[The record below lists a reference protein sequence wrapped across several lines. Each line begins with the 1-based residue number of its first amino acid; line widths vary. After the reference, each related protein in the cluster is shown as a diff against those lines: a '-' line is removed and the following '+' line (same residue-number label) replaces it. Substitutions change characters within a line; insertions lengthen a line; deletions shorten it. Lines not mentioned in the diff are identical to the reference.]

1 MMGGVLTDAAVPPV
15 ATAVTMASV
24 ADAVVAAVPVDAAT
38 ADLSAS
44 LPMPVVPVVA
54 EAISVPVAASAAP
67 QDMPATTAS
76 LTVSLP
82 AGPAPVP
89 DSTPVIVT
97 GPAAP
102 STPPMP
108 MAQVATCM
116 VEIEAGGRRRHAAER
131 EEDAPAGEDE
141 AIVAETDPVVVADAS
156 AATPDPVLSVMP
168 LPSAAVAAWRAV
180 SQSDANES
188 DAASAGGNIVS
199 AAPSDLQHAM
209 TAASVRPVVEAGSAR
224 GDVPRDVFLDAA
236 GRPVGSVA
244 QAGGEATMRV
254 PADVMPDVVVAS
266 TVRTVAVAQPFSAQ
280 DGTPIEV
287 PVNLPMVEQATER
300 PVVSVAPVAV
310 QASISIRADA
320 VAPAA
325 TVRPATEIAMVV
337 QPVAAVP
344 AVVQTPTPP
353 IAASAAQAM
362 PPAMAMLQDISA
374 LLAEPVPVAQP
385 VPAATAVQAALTV
398 SQPVATVNVTPPSPV
413 EPVTVQPKAAM
424 PFVMAAA
431 ESVRPGRRREGVGET
446 VESGRS
452 SEGIVPV
459 SESATAPPQT
469 LLSMPMSGTASA
481 PTAGSDSGPAAIPAE
496 AALGFHVDAA
506 RHGQEL
512 DQVTRDIAAT
522 GQAGAP
528 LSFKLDSH
536 RLGAVAVELTQQV
549 AGLHVRLESDDA
561 TTRTILADQQQQL
574 VTDARVAGVRIAETS
589 VEAPRRD
596 DATSGQGGGMARH
609 DSSSAQ
615 GQNAQS
621 QSGQA
626 GAQANGQRG
635 QGQPSQTAPG
645 WSRGT
650 RDGSA
655 RAGQPAVTPREL
667 YA

>member
-1 MMGGVLTDAAVPPV
+1 MITASTIAGPRGAAGATASQTGLAGGSGLDFSAMMGGVLTDAAVPPV
-15 ATAVTMASV
+15 ATGVTAASV
-24 ADAVVAAVPVDAAT
+24 GDVVLGAVPVDAAT

-44 LPMPVVPVVA
+44 LPMPVVPVMA
-54 EAISVPVAASAAP
+54 EAISVPRAASAAP
-67 QDMPATTAS
+67 QEMPATTAS

-89 DSTPVIVT
+89 EFTPVIVT
-97 GPAAP
+97 GQAV
-102 STPPMP
+102 PPVP

-156 AATPDPVLSVMP
+156 AATPAPVLSVMP

-180 SQSDANES
+180 SRSDANDGDAAAAAAAKSATAISADPKPGTVAATISPVVQGASTRFADVVPDRPVDIGTDPAMAARAANRPVAVTVGPSAVPTRS
-188 DAASAGGNIVS
+188 DAVVPDATVMPVVQASAS
-199 AAPSDLQHAM
+199 AQPVAV
-209 TAASVRPVVEAGSAR
+209 TVPVVN
-224 GDVPRDVFLDAA
+224 
-236 GRPVGSVA
+236 
-244 QAGGEATMRV
+244 QT
-254 PADVMPDVVVAS
+254 PASSQP
-266 TVRTVAVAQPFSAQ
+266 AVAQT
-280 DGTPIEV
+280 G
-287 PVNLPMVEQATER
+287 
-300 PVVSVAPVAV
+300 
-310 QASISIRADA
+310 
-320 VAPAA
+320 
-325 TVRPATEIAMVV
+325 
-337 QPVAAVP
+337 
-344 AVVQTPTPP
+344 
-353 IAASAAQAM
+353 QAM
-362 PPAMAMLQDISA
+362 PPAMAMLQDIST
-374 LLAEPVPVAQP
+374 LLAEPAAAAQPVSAAPMPTIPTVVAQP
-385 VPAATAVQAALTV
+385 APVVLPASSPVPQAVAVQAQ
-398 SQPVATVNVTPPSPV
+398 S
-413 EPVTVQPKAAM
+413 AM
-424 PFVMAAA
+424 PAVMTAA
-431 ESVRPGRRREGVGET
+431 ESPRQGRRREGASGA
-446 VESGRS
+446 VEAARP

-459 SESATAPPQT
+459 SESATAPAPT
-469 LLSMPMSGTASA
+469 LLSMPTSGTASA
-481 PTAGSDSGPAAIPAE
+481 PTAGSGSGPAAIPAD

-596 DATSGQGGGMARH
+596 DATSGQGGGMTRH
-609 DSSSAQ
+609 DSPSAQ

-626 GAQANGQRG
+626 GGQANGQRG

-645 WSRGT
+645 WSRAT
-650 RDGSA
+650 REGQA